1 MATALESTESA
12 ANAIARVKYS
22 HDAMIDLLIADP
34 KISQGKIAEIFGY
47 TQAWVSRVMCSDA
60 FNARL
65 AERKTEMVDPVIR
78 MTIEEKFRA
87 ATTKSL
93 EIVMDKLEKVPN
105 VDTAFKMMEIG
116 VKALGLGARQA
127 NVSVQN
133 SFVVALPGKSDTA
146 KSWAAEHGPAGER
159 IIEAEVGVA
168 DA

>member
-1 MATALESTESA
+1 MATALQSTESA
-12 ANAIARVKYS
+12 AKAISRVKYS

-34 KISQGKIAEIFGY
+34 AISQGKIAEIFGY

-65 AERKTEMVDPVIR
+65 AERKTEMVDPTIR
-78 MTIEEKFRA
+78 MTIEEKFKA

-93 EIVMDKLEKVPN
+93 EIVMDKLEKVPT

-133 SFVVALPGKSDTA
+133 SFVVALPGKSESA
-146 KSWAAEHGPAGER
+146 KDWAAEHGQGGQ
-159 IIEAEVGVA
+159 IIEGEEV
-168 DA
+168 